1 MYDKMTIH
9 EAAELWVDRDMSAI
23 SRGMIEICM
32 SAQPD
37 EWREVTTPARYD
49 RVIVNDPVYGEWDG
63 EIAEVLPD
71 DLYRIHMDNGE
82 DVDLNK
88 DEFYIDSDDG
98 LPMWG
103 TMWQMN
109 DICDQHWLEEKDGI
123 RILSECGFR
132 VYESDEFGYFFGI
145 DGAGYDFYESHWIP
159 LYKARGL
166 RWHDPAAEQKYQM
179 ECKGYKIRN
188 LGMKQYW
195 MDGDRVVDEVLES
208 E

>member
-9 EAAELWVDRDMSAI
+9 EATELWVNRDMRAI
-23 SRGMIEICM
+23 PRDMVEICM

-49 RVIVNDPVYGEWDG
+49 RVAVNDPVCGEWDG
-63 EIAEVLPD
+63 EITEVLSD
-71 DLYRIHMDNGE
+71 GLFRIHMDNGE
-82 DVDLNK
+82 DVELNE
-88 DEFYIDSDDG
+88 DEFYIVCDAG

-109 DICDQHWLEEKDGI
+109 DICDQHWFEEDDGI

-145 DGAGYDFYESHWIP
+145 DGAGFDFYEAFWEP

-166 RWHDPAAEQKYQM
+166 NWHDPAAEQKYQM
-179 ECKGYKIRN
+179 ENKGYEIGN

-195 MDGDRVVDEVLES
+195 MDGDRVVEEVLEC